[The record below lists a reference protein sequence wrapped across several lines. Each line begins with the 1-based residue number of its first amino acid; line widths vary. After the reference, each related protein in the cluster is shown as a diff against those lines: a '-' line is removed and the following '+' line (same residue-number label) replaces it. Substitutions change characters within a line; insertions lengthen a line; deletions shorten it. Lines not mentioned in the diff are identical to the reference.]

1 MPTCCSWE
9 VWIIQEYEISG
20 QSTCRLTAPSPAN
33 TLAGDSQQAA
43 QLSPR
48 AATPAECHDRKN
60 QYQKLNRRTNGAHI
74 SRCGRKICLC
84 DFCPELAYAVCKHF
98 VRRQG
103 NRQARGRPLVSSRPQ
118 RLICSTRRPY
128 IPSAVPAD
136 RSRIA
141 DT

>member
-1 MPTCCSWE
+1 MPGLRKNGRL
-9 VWIIQEYEISG
+9 VYILLMGYDIIPEHEISR
-20 QSTCRLTAPSPAN
+20 QSTGRTTALSPAN

-48 AATPAECHDRKN
+48 AATPAVCRATE
-60 QYQKLNRRTNGAHI
+60 RTAYGTLVLYSHKRSANI
-74 SRCGRKICLC
+74 SCSGKATVKREDG
-84 DFCPELAYAVCKHF
+84 P
-98 VRRQG
+98 QG
-103 NRQARGRPLVSSRPQ
+103 SSRPQ

>member
-1 MPTCCSWE
+1 MPGLRKNGRL
-9 VWIIQEYEISG
+9 VYILLMGYDIIPEHEISR
-20 QSTCRLTAPSPAN
+20 QSTGRTTALSPAN

-48 AATPAECHDRKN
+48 AATPAVCRATE
-60 QYQKLNRRTNGAHI
+60 RTAYGTLVLYSHKRSANISCSGKATVKREDGPWVHI
-74 SRCGRKICLC
+74 R
-84 DFCPELAYAVCKHF
+84 
-98 VRRQG
+98 
-103 NRQARGRPLVSSRPQ
+103 SSRPQ
-118 RLICSTRRPY
+118 RLICSTRRRY